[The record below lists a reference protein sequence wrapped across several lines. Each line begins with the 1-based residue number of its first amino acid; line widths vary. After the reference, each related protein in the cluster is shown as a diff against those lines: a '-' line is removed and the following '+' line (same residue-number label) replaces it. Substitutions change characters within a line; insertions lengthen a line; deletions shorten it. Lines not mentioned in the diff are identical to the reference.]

1 MKFLDSNILA
11 YAFYRNENTIKCQRV
26 IIEGGLADTFNLI
39 EAFFV
44 IEKETG
50 NREIAQKSIR
60 GLLKS
65 NIQIIDMDINIVF
78 EAIKRANIFK
88 LSIFD
93 IIHYS
98 CALINGCEA
107 IVSYDKDFDNLD
119 IPRVEP

>member
-11 YAFYRNENTIKCQRV
+11 FAFYSNENILKCQKA
-26 IIEGGLADTFNLI
+26 IMEGGLTNTFNLI
-39 EAFFV
+39 ESFFI

-65 NIQIIDMDINIVF
+65 NIQIIDVDINVIF
-78 EAIKRANIFK
+78 EALKRANRYK

-93 IIHYS
+93 LIHYS
-98 CALINGCEA
+98 CAIINGCNA
-107 IVSYDKDFDNLD
+107 IISYDKDFDNLD
-119 IPRVEP
+119 IKREEP